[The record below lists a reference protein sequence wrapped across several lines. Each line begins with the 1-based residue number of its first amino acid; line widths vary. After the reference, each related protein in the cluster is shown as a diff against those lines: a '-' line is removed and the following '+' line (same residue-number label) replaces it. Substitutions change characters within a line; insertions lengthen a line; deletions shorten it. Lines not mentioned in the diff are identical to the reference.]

1 MGDEN
6 EPGSPT
12 PGRRA
17 PWERPISRVPRSD
30 RDPETPSPP
39 SEQPAPEQRPP
50 ADRPEPDQT
59 PPSSSDD
66 QDRRLSVAEV
76 VDRISRIGSNRG
88 RAAGRDDS
96 PTSGA
101 NDRAVASSPPP
112 PPPVSPREDP
122 EPPTEV
128 IAPVVDE
135 RRTAERPAPEAVGPV
150 APPTLTRL
158 ALSRARKRKRMRV
171 AGRVGVS
178 MVSILALVITG
189 VVWGYLR
196 ATDRGFE
203 QVAALDTESTD
214 VVDAPGQYGDETY
227 LIVGTDTRAGASG
240 EIGAGTVADAEGAR
254 SDTVMLIN
262 IPADRSRVVAVSF
275 PRDLDVERPE
285 CEGWDSTTGDYT
297 GEMYPAADGDKL
309 NATYALGGPKC
320 LVKIIQKI
328 SGLRIGHFVG
338 IDFAGFE
345 SMVDEVG
352 GVDVCSPVPLVD
364 EELGTVLA
372 TAGEQR
378 IDGRTALNY
387 VRARKVDAEGTG
399 DYGRIKRQQL
409 FLSSLLRSVLSNR
422 VLFDPGA
429 LNGFVTAFTRDTFVE
444 NVKTSDLL
452 TLGKS
457 LRGVEAGAV
466 TFLTVPTAGT
476 TDYGNEIPR
485 TDDIKAIFQ
494 AIIDD
499 QPLPGE
505 ERAPETTPEVAPP
518 VTTEPQVAVDPS
530 LVSVQISNASE
541 TSGLAAT
548 TADELAAY
556 GFQVV
561 GTGNAETTGA
571 AATVVR
577 YGAGSIA
584 DASTVASTIP
594 GAVLE
599 ETPTLGGIV
608 EVVLGT
614 DFQGFLTPPTV
625 VGDLLPTFATGVS
638 GASTEVALPS
648 DLTVTNGADESC
660 V

>member
-1 MGDEN
+1 
-6 EPGSPT
+6 
-12 PGRRA
+12 
-17 PWERPISRVPRSD
+17 
-30 RDPETPSPP
+30 
-39 SEQPAPEQRPP
+39 
-50 ADRPEPDQT
+50 
-59 PPSSSDD
+59 
-66 QDRRLSVAEV
+66 
-76 VDRISRIGSNRG
+76 
-88 RAAGRDDS
+88 
-96 PTSGA
+96 
-101 NDRAVASSPPP
+101 
-112 PPPVSPREDP
+112 
-122 EPPTEV
+122 
-128 IAPVVDE
+128 
-135 RRTAERPAPEAVGPV
+135 
-150 APPTLTRL
+150 
-158 ALSRARKRKRMRV
+158 
-171 AGRVGVS
+171 
-178 MVSILALVITG
+178 
-189 VVWGYLR
+189 
-196 ATDRGFE
+196 
-203 QVAALDTESTD
+203 
-214 VVDAPGQYGDETY
+214 
-227 LIVGTDTRAGASG
+227 
-240 EIGAGTVADAEGAR
+240 
-254 SDTVMLIN
+254 
-262 IPADRSRVVAVSF
+262 
-275 PRDLDVERPE
+275 
-285 CEGWDSTTGDYT
+285 
-297 GEMYPAADGDKL
+297 
-309 NATYALGGPKC
+309 
-320 LVKIIQKI
+320 
-328 SGLRIGHFVG
+328 
-338 IDFAGFE
+338 
-345 SMVDEVG
+345 MVDEVG

-614 DFQGFLTPPTV
+614 DFQGFLMPPTV